1 MAALPGADTVVSVAA
16 FLDIH
21 VRPGARRTAIDGWH
35 DGVVAVRVSAPPADG
50 RANETV
56 RRLLSDTLGVR
67 LSSVTIVRGHT
78 SRRKRLA
85 FDTLTQED
93 LDAAVRTWGADLA

>member
-1 MAALPGADTVVSVAA
+1 MPA

-21 VRPGARRTAIDGWH
+21 VRPGARRTEIDGWH
-35 DGVVAVRVSAPPADG
+35 DGALAVRVSAPPTDR
-50 RANETV
+50 RANEAV

-67 LSSVTIVRGHT
+67 LTSVTIVRGHT

-85 FDTLTQED
+85 FDTLTQDD
-93 LDAAVRTWGADLA
+93 LDAAARSWGADLP